1 MPISR
6 SPKADALNLL
16 RLSTVTIKNR
26 LMALSSVL
34 SYAVRMEY
42 LDENPVTTPG
52 ITQQLAK
59 ASSKAAEQLR
69 AGPTVA
75 VVTHPGRWVDRYS
88 DHPSY

>member
-34 SYAVRMEY
+34 NYAVRMEY
-42 LDENPVTTPG
+42 LDENPVTTSG

-59 ASSKAAEQLR
+59 ASSKAAR
-69 AGPTVA
+69 AAP
-75 VVTHPGRWVDRYS
+75 RRSYS
-88 DHPSY
+88 CSGHPSRTVG